1 LRASLTQSILDLTA
15 RNNYRS
21 ANEVYRANQF
31 SVRDARDLV
40 VLAVG
45 GAYLQ
50 VIATKERVKSA
61 RAQFET
67 ANALYQQNGKREA
80 SAWWLRLTSTG
91 AKSKRLLSNN
101 GSLHSRTIWQNKKS
115 VWLE

>member
-1 LRASLTQSILDLTA
+1 M
-15 RNNYRS
+15 
-21 ANEVYRANQF
+21 
-31 SVRDARDLV
+31 RDARDLV

-67 ANALYQQNGKREA
+67 ANASISRMRKSEA
-80 SAWWLRLTSTG
+80 SAWWLRLTSNRSEVEALAQQQRVT
-91 AKSKRLLSNN
+91 SFEKRS
-101 GSLHSRTIWQNKKS
+101 GKTKS

>member
-1 LRASLTQSILDLTA
+1 
-15 RNNYRS
+15 
-21 ANEVYRANQF
+21 
-31 SVRDARDLV
+31 VRDARDLV

-67 ANALYQQNGKREA
+67 ANALYQQNAQKR
-80 SAWWLRLTSTG
+80 SVGLVVRLTSTG
-91 AKSKRLLSNN
+91 AKSKRLLSNT
-101 GSLHSRTIWQNKKS
+101 GHFIRERSGKTKISLARMTGLPKRRI
-115 VWLE
+115 